1 MSELFTEAEL
11 RDLLQRDE
19 GQFVEF
25 KSLWDLSGDA
35 PRCLDRRDVRDF
47 IAENVAAFANAD
59 GGTLLLGVNDDG
71 TPSGHGYPEEAVTEF
86 LAVSE
91 RRLRP
96 AVPIRHQRLT
106 LDGHEIIILE
116 VGLEPDAVMVDGNG
130 FPYRAGDRVIREPQE
145 IINVRKQA
153 YRSVGFEQRTRPDA
167 TLDDLDLELAQQFFT
182 QSIHR
187 SRPATSALERLGLIH
202 AQRGGYAI
210 SNAALLLFG
219 RPPVTRWH
227 PHAGIRLFRVAGSE
241 RQHGKHR
248 NVTQLDRI
256 DPPLAAA
263 IPAAHRAA
271 ESQIRTSEKLHDL
284 FFREMPE
291 YPQFAWQEAIVNAVA
306 HRDYNDSGREIEVW
320 FFDDRLEV
328 ISPGDLVAPVTL
340 EDIQQRRRSHA
351 SRNPLLVRLLVDV
364 GIMREEGEGIPRI
377 FDEMA
382 ESLLKAP
389 EFSVERSQF
398 LVTLRNEPQ
407 FSGPAAE
414 WQGIVSQLEIS
425 LAQKRALLAYPDGFT
440 NEQYRSLNVEN
451 RDQAYREI
459 QELVSQGLLMP
470 ADSPG
475 RGAFYHPA
483 EDLVRRSD
491 WLRDRISPLAKFFE
505 QHLQMTNADY
515 RNLFDLSRQSATRE
529 LVKLVSEGVL
539 VARGERRGAHYIA
552 GPMLARNSVAGD

>member
-11 RDLLQRDE
+11 RELLQRDE

-25 KSLWDLSGDA
+25 KSLWDLSGDTK
-35 PRCLDRRDVRDF
+35 RCLDRREVRDF
-47 IAENVAAFANAD
+47 IAENIAAFANAD

-71 TPSGHGYPEEAVTEF
+71 TPSGHGYPEDVVTEF
-86 LAVSE
+86 LAVPN

-96 AVPIRHQRLT
+96 AVPIRHQRLQ
-106 LDGHEIIILE
+106 LDGHEIIILD
-116 VGLEPDAVMVDGNG
+116 VGIEPDAIMVDGNG

-145 IINVRKQA
+145 IINARKQA
-153 YRSVGFEQRTRPDA
+153 YRSVGFEPRVQPDA
-167 TLDDLDLELAQQFFT
+167 TLNDLDLELVQQFFA
-182 QSIHR
+182 QSFHR
-187 SRPATSALERLGLIH
+187 SRPPTSILERLGLIH
-202 AQRGGYAI
+202 GKQGGYAI

-219 RPPVTRWH
+219 RPPSTRWH
-227 PHAGIRLFRVAGSE
+227 PRAGIRLFRVDGNE

-256 DPPLAAA
+256 DPPLASA
-263 IPAAHRAA
+263 IPAAYRAA

-306 HRDYNDSGREIEVW
+306 HRDYNDAGREIEVW

-351 SRNPLLVRLLVDV
+351 SRNPLLVRVLVDV

-425 LAQKRALLAYPDGFT
+425 LTQKRALLAYPDGFS

-459 QELVSQGLLMP
+459 QELVSKAILMP

-475 RGAFYHPA
+475 RGAFYRPV
-483 EDLVRRSD
+483 EDLVRRTE

-505 QHLQMTNADY
+505 QHLRLTNADY
-515 RNLFDLSRQSATRE
+515 RDLFDLARHAAARE
-529 LVKLVSEGVL
+529 LARLVSEGVL

-552 GPMLARNSVAGD
+552 GTMLANVPSR